1 MLNSW
6 RRKKLTIYFVNVP
19 TMIAIPA
26 FIEFADLETMY
37 AERAETVM
45 LTLSCI
51 DLIFFV
57 KSYFLYMFLQKLVTK
72 ITYDH
77 TNDKLIFRQEFGS
90 ELLNVKESEYE
101 PK

>member
-1 MLNSW
+1 MFQMPEKMIKSW
-6 RRKKLTIYFVNVP
+6 RRKKFTLYFVNIP

-51 DLIFFV
+51 DMIFFV
-57 KSYFLYMFLQKLVTK
+57 KSFFLYKFLQKLVT
-72 ITYDH
+72 
-77 TNDKLIFRQEFGS
+77 
-90 ELLNVKESEYE
+90 
-101 PK
+101 